1 MALTTPAAAIMLGF
15 FGLVLLGAARSMFR
29 R

>member
-1 MALTTPAAAIMLGF
+1 MALLNPAAALMLGF
-15 FGLVLLGAARSMFR
+15 LGLVLIGAARAMFR

>member
-15 FGLVLLGAARSMFR
+15 LGLVILGAARAMFR

>member
-1 MALTTPAAAIMLGF
+1 MALLNPAAALMLGF
-15 FGLVLLGAARSMFR
+15 FGLVLIGAARAMFR